1 VAKQSAQDRA
11 KNVGRQNQGSP
22 QERAQNLASGPQ
34 AMQRRQAEL
43 VKPFREILEGDAA
56 QAMLI
61 ESTGGNREWALRL
74 AKIGRHALTRNPALL
89 EAEPWTLVTALV
101 DCAQLGLEPLTVLGH
116 IYLIVYRNNR
126 DKQNPFK
133 EVTTQ
138 LGYTGI
144 LALAMRTQMWAY
156 AGGDVIC
163 EGDEFDY
170 NEGTRAFL
178 YHKKQLLKRG
188 DVMGAWAKLQPRDP
202 RIPPLFKVV
211 DLQTI
216 HNARALSKDWG
227 YWKKDK
233 DAGKNPWKVP
243 IWEQHYEAMCIKTAI
258 RRMRPFLSL
267 DPQLQ
272 AVVSLDEH
280 RELGID
286 HGQRY
291 SEAINVP
298 VAGSRMPFT
307 PPSIAPGTEGPDQLT
322 GAPVPEQLPEAE
334 DLNQPADPAALTDLL
349 DSFRAWNV
357 SQADL
362 EVTLG
367 ERNGEPPLPVAE
379 WKLGETRHLEALR
392 TRIQGT
398 PADKLDK
405 LLRDEFK
412 KK

>member
-1 VAKQSAQDRA
+1 
-11 KNVGRQNQGSP
+11 
-22 QERAQNLASGPQ
+22 
-34 AMQRRQAEL
+34 MQRRQAEL
-43 VKPFREILEGDAA
+43 VKPFRDILEGDAA
-56 QAMLI
+56 QQMLI

-89 EAEPWTLVTALV
+89 EAEPFTLVTALV

-116 IYLIVYRNNR
+116 IYLIVYKNN
-126 DKQNPFK
+126 KAGIK
-133 EVTTQ
+133 EVQTQ

-156 AGGDVIC
+156 AGGDVIR

-178 YHKKQLLKRG
+178 FHKKQLMKRG
-188 DVMGAWAKLQPRDP
+188 EVMGAWAKLQPRDS

-216 HNARALSKDWG
+216 HDARALSKDWG
-227 YWKKDK
+227 YWKKDM
-233 DAGKNPWKVP
+233 DAGKKPWKKP
-243 IWEQHYEAMCIKTAI
+243 IWEEHYEAMCIKTAI

-291 SEAINVP
+291 AEAINVP
-298 VAGSRMPFT
+298 VAGTRVPFT
-307 PPSIAPGTEGPDQLT
+307 PPAVAGDTDGPDQVT
-322 GAPVPEQLPEAE
+322 GAPVPEQLPAPE
-334 DLNQPADPAALTDLL
+334 DLNQPADPAAVPDLL
-349 DSFRAWNV
+349 DGFRAW
-357 SQADL
+357 SITQADL
-362 EVTLG
+362 ETWLG
-367 ERNGEPPLPVAE
+367 NKAGEPPLPVAE
-379 WKLGETRHLEALR
+379 WKLGETRTLDALR
-392 TRIQGT
+392 DKLRKT
-398 PADKLDK
+398 PADKLDAAV
-405 LLRDEFK
+405 RDEFK